1 MFTYL
6 LAQTGR
12 SPSFA
17 WRGPAVCPSV
27 STLRRATTA
36 QPRGPGRAG
45 EAVKGQSPVWTG
57 WPKMACRQT
66 VTDSILLHF
75 LSSSPEPRAA
85 RAFIPT
91 PPPVPTPNQPYGFC
105 EREVV
110 GTQELWAGLSR
121 RELTV
126 FCFHCSQQMVP

>member
-85 RAFIPT
+85 RAGGGPELSFLHPHPS
-91 PPPVPTPNQPYGFC
+91 PPPINRTVSVNVKSWEPRNCGPGSH
-105 EREVV
+105 VV
-110 GTQELWAGLSR
+110 S
-121 RELTV
+121 
-126 FCFHCSQQMVP
+126 